1 MRILGIPVYIQI
13 RKSAFIEKHV
23 KLLSSQ
29 LNKGTDQTKKQVVLA
44 FILLSVGVCSGL
56 LIKGLSK
63 EPITVLQI
71 PEWESPLI
79 LHDSLYNNSQTKR
92 AYEADN

>member
-13 RKSAFIEKHV
+13 RKSALIEKHV
-23 KLLSSQ
+23 KQLSY
-29 LNKGTDQTKKQVVLA
+29 LFNKGSDHTKKQVV
-44 FILLSVGVCSGL
+44 FVYILLSVGMCSAL

-63 EPITVLQI
+63 EPMSVLQI

-92 AYEADN
+92 AYETDN

>member
-1 MRILGIPVYIQI
+1 MKILGIPVYIQI
-13 RKSAFIEKHV
+13 RESAFFEKQV
-23 KLLSSQ
+23 KLLSY
-29 LNKGTDQTKKQVVLA
+29 LINKGSDHTKKQVVLA
-44 FILLSVGVCSGL
+44 FILLSVGMCSGL

-63 EPITVLQI
+63 EPMSVLQI

-79 LHDSLYNNSQTKR
+79 LHDSLYNNSLTKR

>member
-13 RKSAFIEKHV
+13 RKSAFFEKQV
-23 KLLSSQ
+23 KLLSSR
-29 LNKGTDQTKKQVVLA
+29 LNKASDQTKKQVVLA

-56 LIKGLSK
+56 LIKGLTTP
-63 EPITVLQI
+63 PITVLQI

-79 LHDSLYNNSQTKR
+79 LQDSLYNNSQTKR

>member
-1 MRILGIPVYIQI
+1 MRILGISVYLQI
-13 RKSAFIEKHV
+13 RENAFFIKQV

-29 LNKGTDQTKKQVVLA
+29 LNKASDQTKKQVVFA
-44 FILLSVGVCSGL
+44 FILIAVGVCSGL
-56 LIKGLSK
+56 LIKGLTTT
-63 EPITVLQI
+63 PISVLEV

-79 LHDSLYNNSQTKR
+79 LHDSLYNNSQTTR